1 LYTFTG
7 AVCAVE
13 RIPVTT
19 DVYTPCVEEEEEE
32 EG

>member
-13 RIPVTT
+13 RIPVTA